1 MCIRDRSDIEKQFV
15 EMGFVKINSGCI
27 VNIEHIFKIQD
38 SELILKNGTLLVI
51 SRSNKKNVKTIFF
64 DYLGKE

>member
-1 MCIRDRSDIEKQFV
+1 
-15 EMGFVKINSGCI
+15 MGFVKINSGCI